1 MKKHIF
7 LKKNSEVLVKP
18 WNKQCWLSEILWEK
32 KSLMLLNDFLNFQ
45 TIVTVVT
52 VKLHIFIAIELK
64 KKHQTIQLIK

>member
-32 KSLMLLNDFLNFQ
+32 KITDVIESFSNFFRL
-45 TIVTVVT
+45 VTVVT

-64 KKHQTIQLIK
+64 KNTKQFS